1 MIGVRRGAV
10 RGPGTAGPLSRGVAR
25 RHTGRVRVVMMT
37 AGSRGD
43 VAPYT
48 GLAAGLVRGGHE
60 VTLAAH
66 AVFEPLVAGSGV
78 RFHPLPVDPRA
89 ELHSGRG
96 RRLHDSRTGAGKLL
110 RLASMARAAAE
121 EMTAPLVEVSR
132 QGDVLL
138 VGGALE
144 PLGYALAEG
153 LALPSIGLHL
163 QPMRPTREFP
173 SPVLGVRPAGALGN
187 RLSGL
192 AVGAAVDAMSSGAV
206 RALRQRYGLRVS
218 GATAGRRAR
227 ERGGWPVLHGFSER
241 VVPRP
246 RDWGAGLDVT
256 GYWWPHE
263 TGQRLPD
270 EVEAFLA
277 AGPPPV
283 FVGLGSATV
292 PDPEETGRRIV
303 AALRAAGLRGVVQ
316 RGWAGLAA
324 DGDDVLTIGEVPHA
338 LLFPRMAAVVHH
350 AGAGTTGAALRAGV
364 PSVPVP
370 VQFDAYFW
378 ASRLVAL
385 GTAPQAVPLRRLT
398 AGTLAGA
405 LRRATRDG
413 SYAERARALAA
424 GLAGEDGVAPVLAA
438 LDRLAR

>member
-1 MIGVRRGAV
+1 
-10 RGPGTAGPLSRGVAR
+10 
-25 RHTGRVRVVMMT
+25 MMT

-89 ELHSGRG
+89 ELRSGRG
-96 RRLHDSRTGAGKLL
+96 RRLHDSRTGAGKLV
-110 RLASMARAAAE
+110 RLVSLARAAAE
-121 EMTAPLVEVSR
+121 EMTASLVEVSR

-144 PLGYALAEG
+144 PLGYAIAEG
-153 LALPSIGLHL
+153 LGVPSMGLHL
-163 QPMRPTREFP
+163 QPLRPTREFP
-173 SPVLGVRPAGALGN
+173 APVVAARSVGAVGN

-192 AVGAAVDAMSSGAV
+192 VVGAAVDRVATGPV
-206 RALRQRYGLRVS
+206 RALRRRYGLRVT
-218 GATAGRRAR
+218 GAGAARRAR
-227 ERGGWPVLHGFSER
+227 ERGGWPVLNGFSER

-246 RDWGAGLDVT
+246 RDWGPGLDVT

-263 TGQRLPD
+263 TRHRLPD
-270 EVEAFLA
+270 ELEAFLA

-292 PDPEETGRRIV
+292 PDPERVSRRIV
-303 AALRAAGLRGVVQ
+303 GALRAAGLRGVVQ

-324 DGDDVLTIGEVPHA
+324 DGDDVLTVGEVPHV

-370 VQFDAYFW
+370 VQFDAHFW

-385 GTAPQAVPLRRLT
+385 GTAPTAVPLRRLT
-398 AGTLAGA
+398 AAALADA
-405 LRRATRDG
+405 LRRATGDG
-413 SYAERARALAA
+413 SYAERARALSAA
-424 GLAGEDGVAPVLAA
+424 LAGEDGVAPVLAA
-438 LDRLAR
+438 LDRLPG